1 MLVRC
6 NSGVKRRVV
15 ACRIKTKAEVCVDD
29 NEISISGA
37 LRADLTG
44 LGARVSSYRL
54 MCIAK
59 TCRRRQSQ
67 PQHGVHPGD
76 VG

>member
-1 MLVRC
+1 MQ
-6 NSGVKRRVV
+6 
-15 ACRIKTKAEVCVDD
+15 ATAEVCVDD

-44 LGARVSSYRL
+44 LGARVPSYRL

-67 PQHGVHPGD
+67 PQHGVHPVN